1 MAVIERERAPS
12 KPERAVFV
20 ASDGRRARRLRRA
33 GFAAA
38 FVACLWVVGLG
49 VGMLGSG
56 SLPGVS
62 VVKEQLDEIVGTPD
76 AHGSQPAEKNVSAPA
91 SRRSAP
97 VAGNRLVARSS
108 QVAAQSPARTRRVRS
123 RPAPRPPAQVAT
135 PPPPAA
141 QAPVNPATRQRGWS
155 RKGSTAPP
163 GKVRQTVTPPPPAT
177 RGQRH
182 GQDSTEPAHVP
193 SGQQK
198 KAEALLLPPPP
209 PKKA

>member
-1 MAVIERERAPS
+1 MAVIDRERAPV
-12 KPERAVFV
+12 KPERAIFV

-33 GFAAA
+33 GFAVA

-56 SLPGVS
+56 SLPGVA
-62 VVKEQLDEIVGTPD
+62 VVKEQIDEITGTPD
-76 AHGSQPAEKNVSAPA
+76 AHGSEPAEKKVSVPV
-91 SRRSAP
+91 SRRSASDDSP
-97 VAGNRLVARSS
+97 RLVARTSR
-108 QVAAQSPARTRRVRS
+108 VAAQPPARTRPVRS
-123 RPAPRPPAQVAT
+123 RPVSRPPAQVT
-135 PPPPAA
+135 PPPPPAA

-177 RGQRH
+177 RGKRL
-182 GQDSTEPAHVP
+182 GQDPTEPAHVP